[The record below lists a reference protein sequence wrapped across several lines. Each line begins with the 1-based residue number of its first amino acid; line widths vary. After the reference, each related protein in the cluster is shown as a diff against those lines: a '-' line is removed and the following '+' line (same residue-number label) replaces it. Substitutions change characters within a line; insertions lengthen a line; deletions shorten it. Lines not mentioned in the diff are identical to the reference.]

1 MGHNL
6 IALTTRLAAL
16 LSLSSALSF
25 GATWSGALV
34 DSKCY
39 DAEQRNVNPTDT
51 LTNVDRDGNREIRY
65 CSPSAKTKLFA
76 VVQSDGPSLK
86 LDSAGNAKAAELVRN
101 IGKKSPLA
109 VAITGEINRDTI
121 KVDSISIARQ

>member
-1 MGHNL
+1 MGQNL
-6 IALTTRLAAL
+6 IALTTRAAAL
-16 LSLSSALSF
+16 LSLSCVLSF
-25 GATWSGALV
+25 GATWSGVLV

-39 DAEQRNVNPTDT
+39 DAAERNVNPTDT
-51 LTNVDRDGNREIRY
+51 LTNVDRDGNREVRY
-65 CSPSAKTKLFA
+65 CSPSARTKSFA

-109 VAITGEINRDTI
+109 VAITGEIKRDTI
-121 KVDSISIARQ
+121 KVDSISIARK